1 LAPSTLAAIKD
12 AELLVGG
19 ERHLSFFPGHPADAV
34 VLKGGLEPALARI
47 RQARAAGRRVVVLAS
62 GDPGFF
68 GIGAAM
74 AHRLGRSAVRVLPA
88 ASSVALAFARL
99 GEPWHDAVVLSA
111 HGRPLDGILGPACTA
126 TKLAV
131 LCDPE
136 NTPAAIARALLE
148 CGMENAEAA
157 VGEHLG
163 SERERVVRGRLATV
177 AEEEFAALSVLVVL
191 RQLDDVRWGRPLL
204 GLPDDCYRHER
215 GMITKPEVRAVTL
228 SKLRPADA
236 STVWDIGAGSG
247 SVAIECAS
255 HMLRGRVYA
264 VERDPVQVQHLRAN
278 VRAFQA
284 GNVRIVE
291 GAAPRALETLPSP
304 DAVFIGGTGG
314 AATDMLSAVA
324 PRLRPAGRVVLNLVT
339 IEHMAEALA
348 WCQASAWEVEVTQVS
363 VSRSST
369 VGARTRLAALNPVFV
384 VSGRANA

>member
-1 LAPSTLAAIKD
+1 
-12 AELLVGG
+12 
-19 ERHLSFFPGHPADAV
+19 
-34 VLKGGLEPALARI
+34 
-47 RQARAAGRRVVVLAS
+47 
-62 GDPGFF
+62 
-68 GIGAAM
+68 
-74 AHRLGRSAVRVLPA
+74 VRVLPA

-191 RQLDDVRWGRPLL
+191 RQPGDVRWGRPLL

-291 GAAPRALETLPSP
+291 GAAPRALEALPSP